1 MENKGNYIPKKILE
15 MKNWVSTN
23 PKSGKPNMSIISK
36 KLFNFHTRVSPGFV
50 FNFQHNIC
58 GVDIDDCITISQDC
72 QGKKIDARS
81 LYFIQKFDSYTE
93 ISRSGTGVHVLFEAD
108 KAKIAKLMGNDRQGV
123 RKKIGNI
130 GWEFYIAGRQFI
142 ITGNSNGKDIR
153 YIKFHELIEFL
164 DFMIPKR
171 QQPKASGESLSMDDE
186 AIIRIISRSKQKDK
200 FLELWNRDA
209 IDGNSDGDMG
219 LAGILAFY
227 TQNIDQLVRILRAAP
242 CGQRKKFDR
251 DNYVYRLAQK
261 AIDNRSGTYEVR
273 RNSYA

>member
-1 MENKGNYIPKKILE
+1 LGNKGIPKKILE
-15 MKNWVSTN
+15 MRNWVSTDT
-23 PKSGKPNMSIISK
+23 KSGTPNTSISK
-36 KLFNFHTRVSPGFV
+36 NLFNFQETITPGFV
-50 FNFQHNIC
+50 FNHQHNIS

-72 QGKKIDARS
+72 QGKMINKQA

-93 ISRSGTGVHVLFEAD
+93 ISRSGTGIHILFEAD
-108 KAKIAKLMGNDRQGV
+108 KAKIAKVMGDERQGV
-123 RKKIGNI
+123 RKKIGTV

-153 YIKFHELIEFL
+153 YIKFHELTEFL

-171 QQPKASGESLSMDDE
+171 QQPKASGVSLSMDDE

-209 IDGNSDGDMG
+209 VDGNSDGDMG
-219 LAGILAFY
+219 LAGMLAFY
-227 TQNIDQLVRILRAAP
+227 TQDIEQLVRIIRSSP

-251 DNYVYRLAQK
+251 DNYIYRLAQK